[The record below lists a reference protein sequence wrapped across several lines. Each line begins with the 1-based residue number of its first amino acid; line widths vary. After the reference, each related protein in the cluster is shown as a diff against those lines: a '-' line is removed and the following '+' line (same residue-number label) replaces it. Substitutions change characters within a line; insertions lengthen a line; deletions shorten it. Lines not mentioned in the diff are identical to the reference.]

1 MSAYLKKWR
10 TTLGFTLEQVAAKI
24 GRHFTTVQ
32 KWETG
37 VNAVGMR
44 ELELLE
50 GVMHLLRAERRF

>member
-44 ELELLE
+44 ELELL
-50 GVMHLLRAERRF
+50 GTA